1 MNERE
6 RKPLEAA
13 GFRTGDAEDFLE
25 LTDEERRLVELRV
38 AVSRAVRSRRK
49 KQGLTQGQ
57 VAKRLKTSQP
67 RVAMLEAGASSVF
80 LDAMF
85 EALFALGGGLEDLPP
100 GKALAE
106 TVAEEATSRCTNSR
120 KDRWPWSQAN
130 AGRQAVQVTKI
141 RRLPSLGRSSEIGLR
156 CCR

>member
-6 RKPLEAA
+6 RKALEAA
-13 GFRTGDAEDFLE
+13 GFRIGDAEDFLE

-49 KQGLTQGQ
+49 EQGLTQGQ

-67 RVAMLEAGASSVF
+67 RVAMLEAGASAVS

-100 GKALAE
+100 GKAMAQAA
-106 TVAEEATSRCTNSR
+106 TEEPAPRRSGKR
-120 KDRWPWSQAN
+120 KS
-130 AGRQAVQVTKI
+130 G
-141 RRLPSLGRSSEIGLR
+141 
-156 CCR
+156 